1 VSFDGGAHDLRDS
14 VSLVDFNCTVT
25 RHMDNR
31 PMDLHGFTW
40 ISGSSFEKH
49 HDIYIY
55 VYMYIYIYIYICQKV
70 EAHSVSFAP
79 GLGCESKHL
88 GFGRYKQSPRQA
100 DAIVVH
106 FPVISQ

>member
-1 VSFDGGAHDLRDS
+1 MG
-14 VSLVDFNCTVT
+14 
-25 RHMDNR
+25 
-31 PMDLHGFTW
+31 LHGFRGAALRNTM
-40 ISGSSFEKH
+40 IYIYIY
-49 HDIYIY
+49 IYIY
-55 VYMYIYIYIYICQKV
+55 VYMYIYICQKV

>member
-1 VSFDGGAHDLRDS
+1 MG
-14 VSLVDFNCTVT
+14 
-25 RHMDNR
+25 
-31 PMDLHGFTW
+31 LHGFRGAALRNTM
-40 ISGSSFEKH
+40 
-49 HDIYIY
+49 IYIY
-55 VYMYIYIYIYICQKV
+55 MYICIYIYICQKV